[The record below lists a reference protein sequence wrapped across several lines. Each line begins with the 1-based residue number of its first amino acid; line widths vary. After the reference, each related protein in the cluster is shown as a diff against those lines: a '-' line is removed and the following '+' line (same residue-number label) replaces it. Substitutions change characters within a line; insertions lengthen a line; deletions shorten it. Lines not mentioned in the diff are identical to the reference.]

1 MKIVRI
7 VLGILFEVVA
17 TLVMIG
23 GAVLYS
29 VLSRIYRFPEIF
41 HRWENGDETP
51 VLMIH
56 GYFQNASNYWL
67 MKTCLRRDGWSHL
80 YTLTLS
86 PPWSSITVLSQQVK
100 TKIDEIMDKTGAKR
114 VDIVAHSMGGLVSR
128 YYIKKLMGDKNVS
141 RLITLASPLA
151 GTYTAYLGIGTC
163 AREMCPGSKFLKEL
177 DFRPEEFPQLFQ
189 TAIYSD
195 LDELVIPHHSAAT
208 GKKEI
213 DIFLPCIGHSALVYS
228 PRAYQKVRERL
239 KAKV

>member
-7 VLGILFEVVA
+7 VLGILFEIVA

-29 VLSRIYRFPEIF
+29 VLSLIYRSPEIF

-67 MKTCLRRDGWSHL
+67 MKTRLRRDGWSHL

-86 PPWSSITVLSQQVK
+86 PLWSSIIVLSQQVK

-177 DFRPEEFPQLFQ
+177 DFRPEEFPQLSQ

-195 LDELVIPHHSAAT
+195 LDELIIPYRSAAT

-213 DIFLPCIGHSALVYS
+213 DIFLPYIGHSALVYS

-239 KAKV
+239 KA